1 MNPEKIITGI
11 DIGTSKVSVLVCNV
25 KAADDIHIL
34 GFGTSILNG
43 VQKGRI
49 KDKSLFTNAIQN
61 ALKRAQASL
70 GLRLIG
76 YL

>member
-34 GFGTSILNG
+34 GFGTSISRG
-43 VQKGRI
+43 PKGRI

-61 ALKRAQASL
+61 ALKRAQASS
-70 GLRLIG
+70 G
-76 YL
+76 YD